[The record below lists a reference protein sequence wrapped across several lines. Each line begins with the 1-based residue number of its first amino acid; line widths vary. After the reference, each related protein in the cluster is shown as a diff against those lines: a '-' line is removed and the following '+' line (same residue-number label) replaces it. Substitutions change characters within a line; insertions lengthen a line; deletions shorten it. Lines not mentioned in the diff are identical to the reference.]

1 MPGDASD
8 SSDDSDAKTNEK
20 ACTVKHQ
27 ITNGK
32 SNILKPNLINS
43 LSKAKQKP
51 SRFLCRHY
59 VNINLVKS
67 LSESFVRDTLI
78 NLAKNVLHYII

>member
-32 SNILKPNLINS
+32 SNILKPTFIIS
-43 LSKAKQKP
+43 LEKKNKKQEP
-51 SRFLCRHY
+51 SQFLCRH
-59 VNINLVKS
+59 
-67 LSESFVRDTLI
+67 
-78 NLAKNVLHYII
+78 

>member
-32 SNILKPNLINS
+32 SD
-43 LSKAKQKP
+43 
-51 SRFLCRHY
+51 
-59 VNINLVKS
+59 V
-67 LSESFVRDTLI
+67 SFVITHVVNTAQPLYTVIIICEGPQDQPTLSLI
-78 NLAKNVLHYII
+78 HIEM